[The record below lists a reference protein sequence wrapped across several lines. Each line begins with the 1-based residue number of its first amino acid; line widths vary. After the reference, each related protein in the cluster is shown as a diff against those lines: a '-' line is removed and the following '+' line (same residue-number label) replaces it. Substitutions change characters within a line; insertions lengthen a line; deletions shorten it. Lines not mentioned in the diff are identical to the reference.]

1 MTLVELLVAM
11 VITGIVAVIAL
22 EMIVGERSNYTGT
35 RDRIRLQ
42 SDSREALRIM
52 EEEVKNAGFRALG
65 TISSGSFTA
74 TPCVNKGFAN
84 GAYIAVD
91 SQAAATVLGVRF
103 YNPMGGAGTCA
114 TLPLY
119 EVDYRWDAALQ
130 TLSRRLLT
138 NPAAAGTVSAA
149 DATGYTLFL
158 ANVDSFSLG
167 FGMFRDKVPLLSPVN
182 LGGPPQVALGSLM
195 PSVLLTG
202 SWTCPTAGGDWGNI
216 VDVGTDR
223 MVTFKLPDAGVGT
236 YSFLL
241 NNALPFVAASGEDHL
256 SDTATYRIGFRA
268 EIVAPSFLDPTT
280 GLDPVAL
287 IKCGFYSAVGV
298 PMGSV
303 SQPAIFTFRP
313 SASNSR
319 NVSFDLSPVLT
330 SAQRNQ
336 SFYLGVQ
343 ATMLGG
349 GTSRLFT
356 LTNLSVTRLDKG
368 HVQQWL
374 HSADM
379 AATPARMGTVNA
391 LELRLHALDTHKLP
405 ASFDRFVQVVN
416 NGND

>member
-65 TISSGSFTA
+65 TVSSGSFTA

-84 GAYIAVD
+84 GAYVAVD
-91 SQAAATVLGVRF
+91 SQAAGTVLGVRF

-167 FGMFRDKVPLLSPVN
+167 FGVFRDKVPLLSPVN
-182 LGGPPQVALGSLM
+182 LGGSPQALGSLTT
-195 PSVLLTG
+195 SVPLTD
-202 SWTCPTAGGDWGNI
+202 SWNCPTTAGNWGNI

-223 MVTFKLPDAGVGT
+223 EVTIKLPDAGSGT

-241 NNALPFVAASGEDHL
+241 NNALPFVAASGENHL
-256 SDTATYRIGFRA
+256 SDTATYRFEFRI
-268 EIVAPSFLDPTT
+268 ESVAPSFLDPTT

-287 IKCGFYSAVGV
+287 IKVGFYSALGV
-298 PMGSV
+298 PMGTTG
-303 SQPAIFTFRP
+303 QPAFFTLRP
-313 SASNSR
+313 SANNSR

-330 SAQRNQ
+330 PTQRTQ

-343 ATMLGG
+343 ATMLGS
-349 GTSRLFT
+349 GTSRSFT

>member
-182 LGGPPQVALGSLM
+182 LGGPPQVALGSLTT
-195 PSVLLTG
+195 SVPLTG
-202 SWTCPTAGGDWGNI
+202 SWNCPTAGDWGNI

-223 MVTFKLPDAGVGT
+223 EVTIKLPDAGSGT

-298 PMGSV
+298 PMGSA

-330 SAQRNQ
+330 SAQRTQ
-336 SFYLGVQ
+336 PFYLGVQ